1 MLKGHSYKLKGLL
14 EELFVLI
21 VGASSRE
28 MMVEGLARNP
38 QLLRM
43 FIDYIVEREW
53 RVLIFIIIS
62 VYSVDLPLANERS
75 H

>member
-43 FIDYIVEREW
+43 FIDYIVERE
-53 RVLIFIIIS
+53 
-62 VYSVDLPLANERS
+62 
-75 H
+75 